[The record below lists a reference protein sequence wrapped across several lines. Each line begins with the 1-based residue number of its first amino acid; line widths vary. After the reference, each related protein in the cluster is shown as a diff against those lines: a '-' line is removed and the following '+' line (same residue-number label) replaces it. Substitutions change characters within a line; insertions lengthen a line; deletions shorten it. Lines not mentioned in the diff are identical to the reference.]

1 MPDPLAYMTAKSHG
15 LEDECQS
22 ILEASGL
29 TEDQVSMPTMGK
41 PLTPPK
47 PIVPTFRSNWPTKAT
62 STTVFEDALLGQGED
77 EVPAT
82 NGFAEEPELLADA
95 EQNGDFAAEE
105 EVEDAAGWDMG
116 DDVPV
121 EPEEGDFVHVEGPE
135 SGVGSSE
142 ADIWS
147 RTSPIAADHV
157 AGGSFESA
165 MQLLSRQ
172 VGAVN
177 FEPLKP
183 RFEEIYQASRT
194 FLPANASMPPL
205 INYVRRTVDEIDPR
219 RIQPIIPRNLEY
231 VSSTEVTA
239 GKKAMQGNKLEDGV
253 KAFKDILH
261 LLLVNAVDSQSEVA
275 EVCTHLV
282 LQERDANKYLGP
294 THCPRSRSL
303 RTRHVHRARAKIA
316 YWDKS
321 RSFISTRGQ
330 EETKSRVGSI
340 LHSARSGWRPSIN
353 HLVHGNEHRKP
364 QQAILL
370 STQLRQPDHRPKQ

>member
-1 MPDPLAYMTAKSHG
+1 MTAKSHG
-15 LEDECQS
+15 LDDECQS

-47 PIVPTFRSNWPTKAT
+47 PIVPTYRSNWPTKAT
-62 STTVFEDALLGQGED
+62 STTVFEDALLGQAEEEAPGI
-77 EVPAT
+77 
-82 NGFAEEPELLADA
+82 NGFAEEPDLLADT
-95 EQNGDFAAEE
+95 EQNGDFATGEE
-105 EVEDAAGWDMG
+105 IEDAAGWDMG

-135 SGVGSSE
+135 SGAGSSE

-194 FLPANASMPPL
+194 FLPASASMPSL
-205 INYVRRTVDEIDPR
+205 VNYIRRTVDETDPR

-231 VSSTEVTA
+231 ISSTEVIA
-239 GKKAMQGNKLEDGV
+239 GKKSMQGNKLEEGV

-261 LLLVNAVDSQSEVA
+261 LLLVNAVESQSEVA
-275 EVCTHLV
+275 EVCPIIFV
-282 LQERDANKYLGP
+282 VY
-294 THCPRSRSL
+294 
-303 RTRHVHRARAKIA
+303 
-316 YWDKS
+316 
-321 RSFISTRGQ
+321 
-330 EETKSRVGSI
+330 
-340 LHSARSGWRPSIN
+340 
-353 HLVHGNEHRKP
+353 
-364 QQAILL
+364 
-370 STQLRQPDHRPKQ
+370 